1 MQNIEFLP
9 GGIMKKFLIAGL
21 ALSAALSFTGCDLI
35 IDILETAAN
44 GTSSQDITQTATES
58 KTWVYSSDNNIFE
71 IGPEVASVTI
81 KNYSAAKDK
90 TIYLVHANKSNT
102 EIPAENLRTVQAT
115 SSVAAT
121 PVRAAAADDALEI
134 PEFEYKYRHFV
145 PPVDISSIEKVTG
158 AARAAS
164 GTTLTAAT
172 PVSRTVGTTKKIY
185 VDSNSDMDKYTSKAA
200 TLRAVGTHCNVW
212 IVDQY
217 YTSGDADE
225 NKASTAIAQ
234 KFATKFDEIY
244 PYITN
249 VFGSESDQL
258 VTTSGSLIK
267 METYSD
273 TGNIINIVLYDIGVD
288 YTKNQ
293 NGGVLGYFYAKDYYY
308 TGGQTYSGSNAI
320 LNYTNQGKYFYVD
333 SGFAVSAF
341 DTVLSTLAHE
351 FQHMVNFGQKNI
363 EHKTAPDTWYNEML
377 SMLCEDMMQEK
388 LEIKDKDSPKARL
401 QQFNANYYA
410 SGINEWR
417 DGDYSVL
424 SYSVAYAFGG
434 WLCRQYGGAALVK
447 AIMDNDSVND
457 ESIVAAVNAINGTS
471 YDWDDLFEQFLLC
484 ITGSSTYTMNQD
496 AAQTLTW
503 SGYTYPMTAIDLWDS
518 AWGLT
523 SLENEYKGSD
533 VIYKNY
539 NFLGPILLSS
549 GAGTTLRPAYGFLL
563 HGLGVATSALTKTIT
578 FNDTGSQNLTMYLII
593 Q

>member
-1 MQNIEFLP
+1 
-9 GGIMKKFLIAGL
+9 MKKFLIAGL
-21 ALSAALSFTGCDLI
+21 ALTAALSFTGCDLI

-58 KTWVYSSDNNIFE
+58 KTWYYSSDNNIFE

-81 KNYSAAKDK
+81 ENYSAANGK
-90 TIYLVHANKSNT
+90 TIYLVHANKSAT
-102 EIPAENLRTVQAT
+102 EIPAGNLRTVQAT

-145 PPVDISSIEKVTG
+145 PPADVSSIEKVTG
-158 AARAAS
+158 AARAVSRAA
-164 GTTLTAAT
+164 LTEAT
-172 PVSRTVGTTKKIY
+172 QISRTVGTTKNIY
-185 VDSNSDMDKYTSKAA
+185 VDSNSAMDQYTKKPA

-217 YTSGDADE
+217 YTSGT
-225 NKASTAIAQ
+225 ASGNTASSAIA
-234 KFATKFDEIY
+234 KEFATKFDEIY

-249 VFGSESDQL
+249 VFGSESDKL
-258 VTTSGSLIK
+258 VTTSQSLIN

-288 YTKNQ
+288 YTPNQ

-363 EHKTAPDTWYNEML
+363 EHKTAPATWYNEML

-388 LEIKDKDSPKARL
+388 LGISDADSPKGRL
-401 QQFNANYYA
+401 QQFNAYYYT
-410 SGINEWR
+410 SGLNEWR
-417 DGDYSVL
+417 DGEYSVL

-447 AIMDNDSVND
+447 AIMDNEYVDD
-457 ESIVAAVNAINGTS
+457 KSIVAAVNSINGTS

-484 ITGSSTYTMNQD
+484 ITGSSTYTMNKD
-496 AAQTLTW
+496 AAQTLEY
-503 SGYTYPMTAIDLWDS
+503 SGYTYPMTKIDLWDS
-518 AWGLT
+518 EYGLQNT
-523 SLENEYKGSD
+523 SYQRENERYAYSG
-533 VIYKNY
+533 YE
-539 NFLGPILLSS
+539 FLGPFLLAN
-549 GAGTTLRPAYGFLL
+549 GAGITLRPAYGFLL
-563 HGLGVATSALTKTIT
+563 HGLGVVGSSSTKTLT
-578 FNDTGSQNLTMYLII
+578 FNTTGSQNLTMYLII

>member
-1 MQNIEFLP
+1 
-9 GGIMKKFLIAGL
+9 MKKFLIAGL
-21 ALSAALSFTGCDLI
+21 ALTAALSFTGCDLI

-58 KTWVYSSDNNIFE
+58 KTWNYSATNNIFE
-71 IGPEVASVTI
+71 IGPKVASVTI
-81 KNYSAAKDK
+81 ENYSAAKDK

-102 EIPAENLRTVQAT
+102 EIPAGNLRTVQAT

-121 PVRAAAADDALEI
+121 PVRAAATDDALEI

-145 PPVDISSIEKVTG
+145 PPTDVSSIEKVTS
-158 AARAAS
+158 AARAVYS
-164 GTTLTAAT
+164 TTLTAAT
-172 PVSRTVGTTKKIY
+172 QISRTVDTTKKYIY
-185 VDSNSDMDKYTSKAA
+185 VDSNKAMDQYTPKAA
-200 TLRAVGTHCNVW
+200 TLRAVGTYCNVW
-212 IVDQY
+212 IVDEY

-225 NKASTAIAQ
+225 NKANTAIAQ

-244 PYITN
+244 PYITK

-258 VTTSGSLIK
+258 VTTSGTQTLIN

-320 LNYTNQGKYFYVD
+320 LNYSNQGKYFYVD

-341 DTVLSTLAHE
+341 KTVLSTLAHE

-363 EHKTAPDTWYNEML
+363 KYKTAPDTWYNEML

-388 LEIKDKDSPKARL
+388 LGIDDADSPKGRL
-401 QQFNANYYA
+401 QSFNAYYYA
-410 SGINEWR
+410 SGINEWL
-417 DGDYSVL
+417 DDNAVL

-447 AIMDNDSVND
+447 AIMANAYVDD
-457 ESIVAAVNAINGTS
+457 ESIVEAVNSKNGTS
-471 YDWDDLFEQFLLC
+471 YTWDDLFEQFLLC
-484 ITGSSTYTMNQD
+484 ITGSSKYTMNQD
-496 AAQTLTW
+496 AAQTLEH
-503 SGYTYPMTAIDLWDS
+503 SGYTYPMTAIDLWAS

-523 SLENEYKGSD
+523 SLKEDYSEY
-533 VIYKNY
+533 IYKNY
-539 NFLGPILLSS
+539 DFLGPILFSS

-563 HGLGVATSALTKTIT
+563 HGLDVVSSGTTKTLT
-578 FNDTGSQNLTMYLII
+578 FSSTGSENLTMYLII

>member
-1 MQNIEFLP
+1 
-9 GGIMKKFLIAGL
+9 MKKFLIAGL
-21 ALSAALSFTGCDLI
+21 ALTAALSFTGCDLI

-44 GTSSQDITQTATES
+44 GTSSQDITQTAKES
-58 KTWVYSSDNNIFE
+58 KTWKYSATNNIYE

-81 KNYSAAKDK
+81 ENYSAAKDK

-102 EIPAENLRTVQAT
+102 EIPAGNLRTVQAT

-121 PVRAAAADDALEI
+121 PVRAVAADDTLEI

-145 PPVDISSIEKVTG
+145 PPTDVSSIEKVTS
-158 AARAAS
+158 AARAVS
-164 GTTLTAAT
+164 RTTLTAAT
-172 PVSRTVGTTKKIY
+172 PVSRTVGTTKNIY
-185 VDSNSDMDKYTSKAA
+185 VDSNSAMDQYASKPA
-200 TLRAVGTHCNVW
+200 TLRAVGTYCNVW

-217 YTSGDADE
+217 YRETADG
-225 NKASTAIAQ
+225 NKANTAIAQ
-234 KFATKFDEIY
+234 EFATKFDEIY

-249 VFGSESDQL
+249 VFGSESHQL
-258 VTTSGSLIK
+258 VTTSQSLID

-273 TGNIINIVLYDIGVD
+273 TGTIINIVLYDIGVD
-288 YTKNQ
+288 YSQNQ

-308 TGGQTYSGSNAI
+308 TGGEKYSGSNAI

-341 DTVLSTLAHE
+341 DTVVSTLAHE

-363 EHKTAPDTWYNEML
+363 KYIKYKTVPDTWYNEML
-377 SMLCEDMMQEK
+377 SMLCEDMMQKK
-388 LEIKDKDSPKARL
+388 LGIDDADSPKARL

-447 AIMDNDSVND
+447 AIMSNAYVDD
-457 ESIVAAVNAINGTS
+457 ESIVAAVNSINGTS
-471 YDWDDLFEQFLLC
+471 YTYTWDDLFKQFLLC
-484 ITGSSTYTMNQD
+484 ITGSSKYTMNQD
-496 AAQTLTW
+496 AAQTLTCN
-503 SGYTYPMTAIDLWDS
+503 GYKYPMTKIDLWDS
-518 AWGLT
+518 EYGLQKP
-523 SLENEYKGSD
+523 SYQQEYERYAYSEYD
-533 VIYKNY
+533 
-539 NFLGPILLSS
+539 FLGPILFSS

-563 HGLGVATSALTKTIT
+563 HGLDVATSASTKTLT
-578 FNDTGSQNLTMYLII
+578 FSSTGSENLTMYLII

>member
-1 MQNIEFLP
+1 
-9 GGIMKKFLIAGL
+9 MKKFLIAGL
-21 ALSAALSFTGCDLI
+21 ALTAAISFTGCDLI

-58 KTWVYSSDNNIFE
+58 KTWNYSATNNIYE

-81 KNYSAAKDK
+81 KNYSAAKGK
-90 TIYLVHANKSNT
+90 TIYLVHANKSDT
-102 EIPAENLRTVQAT
+102 EIPAGNLRTVQAT

-145 PPVDISSIEKVTG
+145 PSVDVSSIEKVTG

-164 GTTLTAAT
+164 RTTLTAAT
-172 PVSRTVGTTKKIY
+172 PVSRTVGTTKYIF
-185 VDSNSDMDKYTSKAA
+185 VDSNSAMNQYTKKAA
-200 TLRAVGTHCNVW
+200 TLRAVGNHCNVW

-217 YTSGDADE
+217 YTSGTASG

-234 KFATKFDEIY
+234 EFATKFDEIY

-249 VFGSESDQL
+249 VFGSESDKL
-258 VTTSGSLIK
+258 VTTSGSFID

-273 TGNIINIVLYDIGVD
+273 TGDIINIVLYDIGVD
-288 YTKNQ
+288 YSQNQ
-293 NGGVLGYFYAKDYYY
+293 SGGVLGYFYAKDYYY
-308 TGGQTYSGSNAI
+308 TGGQTYSGSNTI

-333 SGFAVSAF
+333 SAFAVSAF

-363 EHKTAPDTWYNEML
+363 AHKKAPDTWYNEML

-388 LEIKDKDSPKARL
+388 LDIDDADSPKGRL
-401 QQFNANYYA
+401 QQFNAYYYA
-410 SGINEWR
+410 SGLNEWL
-417 DGDYSVL
+417 DDNAVL

-447 AIMDNDSVND
+447 AIMDNEYVDD
-457 ESIVAAVNAINGTS
+457 ESIVAAVNSKNGTS
-471 YDWDDLFEQFLLC
+471 YKWDDLFEQFLLC

-496 AAQTLTW
+496 AAQTLEY
-503 SGYTYPMTAIDLWDS
+503 SGYKYPMTAIDLWDS
-518 AWGLT
+518 TWGLKGT
-523 SLENEYKGSD
+523 SVEKEYKGSE
-533 VIYKNY
+533 VIYENY
-539 NFLGPILLSS
+539 DFLGPILLSY
-549 GAGTTLRPAYGFLL
+549 GAGITLRPAYGFLL
-563 HGLGVATSALTKTIT
+563 HGLGVVSSGSTKTIT
-578 FNDTGSQNLTMYLII
+578 FNSTGSQNLTMYLII

>member
-1 MQNIEFLP
+1 
-9 GGIMKKFLIAGL
+9 MKKFLIAGL
-21 ALSAALSFTGCDLI
+21 ALTAAISFTGCDLI

-58 KTWVYSSDNNIFE
+58 KTWDYSSDNNIFE

-81 KNYSAAKDK
+81 NNYSAAKGK
-90 TIYLVHANKSNT
+90 TIYLVQANKSNT
-102 EIPAENLRTVQAT
+102 EIPASNLRTVQAT

-121 PVRAAAADDALEI
+121 PVRAATADDALEI
-134 PEFEYKYRHFV
+134 SEFEYKYRHFV
-145 PPVDISSIEKVTG
+145 PPADVSSIEKVTG
-158 AARAAS
+158 AARAVS
-164 GTTLTAAT
+164 RTTLTAAT
-172 PVSRTVGTTKKIY
+172 QITRTVGTTKNIY
-185 VDSNSDMDKYTSKAA
+185 VDSNSAMDQYTPKAA

-217 YTSGDADE
+217 YNETAGG
-225 NKASTAIAQ
+225 NKANTEIAQ

-244 PYITN
+244 PYITE
-249 VFGSESDQL
+249 VFGSESHQL
-258 VTTSGSLIK
+258 VTTSQSLIDMSK
-267 METYSD
+267 YSD
-273 TGNIINIVLYDIGVD
+273 TGTIINIVLYDIGVD
-288 YTKNQ
+288 YSQNQ

-308 TGGQTYSGSNAI
+308 TGGEKYSGSNAI

-341 DTVLSTLAHE
+341 DTVVSTLAHE

-363 EHKTAPDTWYNEML
+363 KYIKYKTVPDTWYNEML
-377 SMLCEDMMQEK
+377 SMLCEDMMQKK
-388 LEIKDKDSPKARL
+388 LGIDDADSPKARL

-447 AIMDNDSVND
+447 AIMSNAYVDD
-457 ESIVAAVNAINGTS
+457 ESIVAAVNSIKGTTS
-471 YDWDDLFEQFLLC
+471 YTWDDLFEQFLLC

-496 AAQTLTW
+496 AAQTLTCN
-503 SGYTYPMTAIDLWDS
+503 GYKYPMTAIDLWDS
-518 AWGLT
+518 NWGLKNI
-523 SLENEYKGSD
+523 EDKYKGSEY
-533 VIYKNY
+533 IYEKY
-539 NFLGPILLSS
+539 DFLGPILLSY
-549 GAGTTLRPAYGFLL
+549 GAGITLRPAYGFLL
-563 HGLGVATSALTKTIT
+563 HGLGVATNASTKTIT
-578 FNDTGSQNLTMYLII
+578 FNTTGSQNLTMYLII

>member
-1 MQNIEFLP
+1 
-9 GGIMKKFLIAGL
+9 MKKFLIAGL

-35 IDILETAAN
+35 VDILETAAN

-58 KTWVYSSDNNIFE
+58 KTWTYSAANNIYE

-81 KNYSAAKDK
+81 KNYSAAKGK
-90 TIYLVHANKSNT
+90 TIYLVHANKSDT
-102 EIPAENLRTVQAT
+102 EIPAGNLRTVQAT

-121 PVRAAAADDALEI
+121 PVRAAVADDALEI

-145 PPVDISSIEKVTG
+145 PPADVSSIEKVTG
-158 AARAAS
+158 AARAVSRAA
-164 GTTLTAAT
+164 LTAAT
-172 PVSRTVGTTKKIY
+172 QISRTVDKTTKNIY
-185 VDSNSDMDKYTSKAA
+185 VDSNSDMTQYTPKSA
-200 TLRAVGTHCNVW
+200 TLRAVGTYCNVW

-217 YTSGDADE
+217 YTSGTAGG

-249 VFGSESDQL
+249 VFGSESDIL
-258 VTTSGSLIK
+258 VTTSGSFIDMK
-267 METYSD
+267 TYSD
-273 TGNIINIVLYDIGVD
+273 TGEIINIVLYDIGVD
-288 YTKNQ
+288 YTKDQ

-341 DTVLSTLAHE
+341 NTVLSTLAHE

-363 EHKTAPDTWYNEML
+363 KYKTTPDTWYNEML
-377 SMLCEDMMQEK
+377 SMLCEDMMQQK
-388 LEIKDKDSPKARL
+388 LGIADTDSPKGRL
-401 QQFNANYYA
+401 QQFNAYYYA
-410 SGINEWR
+410 SGINEWL
-417 DGDYSVL
+417 DDNAVL

-447 AIMDNDSVND
+447 AIMDNAYVDD
-457 ESIVAAVNAINGTS
+457 KSIVAAVNSINGTS

-484 ITGSSTYTMNQD
+484 ITGSSTYTMNKD
-496 AAQTLTW
+496 AAQTLEY
-503 SGYTYPMTAIDLWDS
+503 SGYTYPMTKIDLWDS
-518 AWGLT
+518 EYGLQNT
-523 SLENEYKGSD
+523 SYQRENERYAYSG
-533 VIYKNY
+533 YE
-539 NFLGPILLSS
+539 FLGPFLLAN
-549 GAGTTLRPAYGFLL
+549 GAGITLRPAYGFLL
-563 HGLGVATSALTKTIT
+563 HGLGVVGSSSTKTLT
-578 FNDTGSQNLTMYLII
+578 FNTTGSQNLTMYLII

>member
-1 MQNIEFLP
+1 
-9 GGIMKKFLIAGL
+9 MKKFLIAGL
-21 ALSAALSFTGCDLI
+21 ALTAALSFTGCDLI

-58 KTWVYSSDNNIFE
+58 KTWNYSATNNIYE

-81 KNYSAAKDK
+81 KNYSAAKGK
-90 TIYLVHANKSNT
+90 TIYLVHANKSDT
-102 EIPAENLRTVQAT
+102 EIPAGNLRTVQAT

-145 PPVDISSIEKVTG
+145 PSVDVSSIEKVTG

-164 GTTLTAAT
+164 RTTLTAAT
-172 PVSRTVGTTKKIY
+172 PVSRTVGTTKYIF
-185 VDSNSDMDKYTSKAA
+185 VDSNSAMNQYTKKAA
-200 TLRAVGTHCNVW
+200 TLRAVGNHCNVW

-217 YTSGDADE
+217 YTSGTASG

-234 KFATKFDEIY
+234 EFATKFDEIY

-249 VFGSESDQL
+249 VFGSESDKL
-258 VTTSGSLIK
+258 VTTSGSFID

-273 TGNIINIVLYDIGVD
+273 TGDIINIVLYDIGVD
-288 YTKNQ
+288 YSQNQ
-293 NGGVLGYFYAKDYYY
+293 SGGVLGYFYAKDYYY
-308 TGGQTYSGSNAI
+308 TGGQTYSGSNTI

-333 SGFAVSAF
+333 SAFAVSAF

-363 EHKTAPDTWYNEML
+363 AHKKAPDTWYNEML

-388 LEIKDKDSPKARL
+388 LDIDDADSPKGRL
-401 QQFNANYYA
+401 QQFNAYYYA
-410 SGINEWR
+410 SGLNEWL
-417 DGDYSVL
+417 DDNAVL

-447 AIMDNDSVND
+447 AIMDNEYVDD
-457 ESIVAAVNAINGTS
+457 ESIVAAVNSKNGTS
-471 YDWDDLFEQFLLC
+471 YKWDDLFEQFLLC

-496 AAQTLTW
+496 AAQTLEY
-503 SGYTYPMTAIDLWDS
+503 SGYKYPMTAIDLWDS
-518 AWGLT
+518 TWGLKGT
-523 SLENEYKGSD
+523 SVEKEYKGSE
-533 VIYKNY
+533 VIYENY
-539 NFLGPILLSS
+539 DFLGPILLSY
-549 GAGTTLRPAYGFLL
+549 GAGITLRPAYGFLL
-563 HGLGVATSALTKTIT
+563 HGLGVVSSGSTKTIT
-578 FNDTGSQNLTMYLII
+578 FNSTGSQNLTMYLII

>member
-1 MQNIEFLP
+1 
-9 GGIMKKFLIAGL
+9 MKKFLIAGL
-21 ALSAALSFTGCDLI
+21 ALTAALSFTGCDLI

-58 KTWVYSSDNNIFE
+58 KTWNYSATNNIYE

-81 KNYSAAKDK
+81 KNYSAAKGK
-90 TIYLVHANKSNT
+90 TIYLVQANKSDT
-102 EIPAENLRTVQAT
+102 EIPADNLRTIQAT

-134 PEFEYKYRHFV
+134 PEFEYNYRHFV
-145 PPVDISSIEKVTG
+145 PPTDVSSIEKVTS

-164 GTTLTAAT
+164 RTTLTAAT
-172 PVSRTVGTTKKIY
+172 PVSRTVGTTKNIY
-185 VDSNSDMDKYTSKAA
+185 VDSNSDMDQYTPKAA

-217 YTSGDADE
+217 YTSGTAGG
-225 NKASTAIAQ
+225 NKASTAIAEE
-234 KFATKFDEIY
+234 FATKFDEIY

-249 VFGSESDQL
+249 VFGSESDKL
-258 VTTSGSLIK
+258 VTTSQSLIN

-288 YTKNQ
+288 YTKDQ

-308 TGGQTYSGSNAI
+308 TGGQKYSGSNAI

-333 SGFAVSAF
+333 SAFAVSAF

-363 EHKTAPDTWYNEML
+363 KYKTAPDTWYNEML

-388 LEIKDKDSPKARL
+388 LEIKDEDSPKARL
-401 QQFNANYYA
+401 QQFNAYYYA
-410 SGINEWR
+410 SGLNEWL
-417 DGDYSVL
+417 DENAVL

-447 AIMDNDSVND
+447 AIMDNAYVDD
-457 ESIVAAVNAINGTS
+457 ESIVAAVNSKNGTS
-471 YDWDDLFEQFLLC
+471 YNWDDLFEQFLLC
-484 ITGSSTYTMNQD
+484 ITGSSTYTMNKD
-496 AAQTLTW
+496 AAETLNC

-518 AWGLT
+518 DYGLQNT
-523 SLENEYKGSD
+523 SIEKEYKGSE
-533 VIYKNY
+533 VIYEDY
-539 NFLGPILLSS
+539 DFLGPLLLSY
-549 GAGTTLRPAYGFLL
+549 GAGITLRPAYGFLL
-563 HGLGVATSALTKTIT
+563 HGLGVVSSGSTKTLK
-578 FNDTGSQNLTMYLII
+578 FNTTGSQNLTMYLII

>member
-1 MQNIEFLP
+1 
-9 GGIMKKFLIAGL
+9 MKKFLIAGL
-21 ALSAALSFTGCDLI
+21 ALTVALSFTGCDLI

-58 KTWVYSSDNNIFE
+58 KTWYYSETNNIYE

-81 KNYSAAKDK
+81 KNYSAAKGK
-90 TIYLVHANKSNT
+90 TIYLVQANKSNT
-102 EIPAENLRTVQAT
+102 EIPAGNLRTVQAT

-121 PVRAAAADDALEI
+121 PVRATESGNSLEI

-158 AARAAS
+158 AARAVS
-164 GTTLTAAT
+164 GTTLTEAT
-172 PVSRTVGTTKKIY
+172 QISRTVGTTKKIY
-185 VDSNSDMDKYTSKAA
+185 VDSNSDMTQYTRKPA

-212 IVDQY
+212 IVDEY
-217 YTSGDADE
+217 YKETAGG

-234 KFATKFDEIY
+234 EFATKFDEIY
-244 PYITN
+244 PYITE

-258 VTTSGSLIK
+258 VQLVTTNTSQSLIDMSK
-267 METYSD
+267 YSD

-288 YTKNQ
+288 YTENQ

-341 DTVLSTLAHE
+341 NTVLSTLAHE
-351 FQHMVNFGQKNI
+351 FQHMVNFGQKNM
-363 EHKTAPDTWYNEML
+363 EYKKSPDTWYNEML

-388 LEIKDKDSPKARL
+388 LGITDDADSPKGRL
-401 QQFNANYYA
+401 QSFNAYYYA

-417 DGDYSVL
+417 DGDNAVL

-434 WLCRQYGGAALVK
+434 WLCRQYGGAALVHE
-447 AIMDNDSVND
+447 IMDNEYVDD
-457 ESIVAAVNAINGTS
+457 ESIVAAVNSINGTS
-471 YDWDDLFEQFLLC
+471 SYTWDGLFQQFLLC

-496 AAQTLTW
+496 AAQTLTY
-503 SGYTYPMTAIDLWDS
+503 SGYTYPMTAIDLWNSDY
-518 AWGLT
+518 GLQNT
-523 SLENEYKGSD
+523 NYQRENERYAYSGYK
-533 VIYKNY
+533 
-539 NFLGPILLSS
+539 FLGPILFSS

-563 HGLGVATSALTKTIT
+563 HGLGKVSSGTTKTLT
-578 FNDTGSQNLTMYLII
+578 FSSTGSENLTMYLII

>member
-1 MQNIEFLP
+1 
-9 GGIMKKFLIAGL
+9 MKKFLIAGL

-44 GTSSQDITQTATES
+44 GTSSQDITQTATET
-58 KTWVYSSDNNIFE
+58 KIWNYSAANNIFE

-81 KNYSAAKDK
+81 KNYSAAKGK
-90 TIYLVHANKSNT
+90 TIYLVHANKSDT
-102 EIPAENLRTVQAT
+102 EIPTGNLRTVQAT

-145 PPVDISSIEKVTG
+145 PPADVNSIEKVTG
-158 AARAAS
+158 AARAVSRAA
-164 GTTLTAAT
+164 LTEAT
-172 PVSRTVGTTKKIY
+172 QISRTVGTTKNIY
-185 VDSNSDMDKYTSKAA
+185 VDSNSDMNQYTSKAA

-217 YTSGDADE
+217 YSETAGG

-234 KFATKFDEIY
+234 EFATKFDEIY

-249 VFGSESDQL
+249 VFGSESDKL
-258 VTTSGSLIK
+258 VTTSGTQTLIN

-273 TGNIINIVLYDIGVD
+273 TGTIINIVLYDIGVD
-288 YTKNQ
+288 YTKDQ

-308 TGGQTYSGSNAI
+308 TGGQTYSGSSAI

-363 EHKTAPDTWYNEML
+363 AHKTAPDTWYNEML
-377 SMLCEDMMQEK
+377 SMLCEDMMQQK
-388 LEIKDKDSPKARL
+388 LGIADADSPKGRL
-401 QQFNANYYA
+401 QQFNAYYYA
-410 SGINEWR
+410 SGINEWL
-417 DGDYSVL
+417 DDNAVL

-447 AIMDNDSVND
+447 AIMANAYVDD
-457 ESIVAAVNAINGTS
+457 ESIVAAVNSINGTS
-471 YDWDDLFEQFLLC
+471 YTWDDLFEQFLLC

-496 AAQTLTW
+496 AAQTLEY
-503 SGYTYPMTAIDLWDS
+503 SGYTYPMTAIDLWDKDS
-518 AWGLT
+518 AWGLQGT
-523 SLENEYKGSD
+523 SFEKKYKGSEY
-533 VIYKNY
+533 IYEKY
-539 NFLGPILLSS
+539 DFLGPILFSS

-563 HGLGVATSALTKTIT
+563 HGLGEVSSGTTKTLT
-578 FNDTGSQNLTMYLII
+578 FSSTGSENLTMYLII

>member
-1 MQNIEFLP
+1 
-9 GGIMKKFLIAGL
+9 MKKFLIAGL
-21 ALSAALSFTGCDLI
+21 ALTAALSFTGCDLI

-58 KTWVYSSDNNIFE
+58 KTWNYSATNNIYE

-81 KNYSAAKDK
+81 KNYSAAKGK
-90 TIYLVHANKSNT
+90 TIYLVHANKSDT
-102 EIPAENLRTVQAT
+102 EIPASNLRTVQAT

-121 PVRAAAADDALEI
+121 PVRAAEADDSLEI

-145 PPVDISSIEKVTG
+145 PSVDVSSIEKVTG
-158 AARAAS
+158 AARDAS

-172 PVSRTVGTTKKIY
+172 QISRTVGTTKNIY
-185 VDSNSDMDKYTSKAA
+185 VDSNSAMNQYTSKAA
-200 TLRAVGTHCNVW
+200 TLRAVGTNCNVW

-217 YTSGDADE
+217 YTSGTASG

-234 KFATKFDEIY
+234 EFATKFDEIY
-244 PYITN
+244 PYITK

-258 VTTSGSLIK
+258 VTTSGSPIDMSK
-267 METYSD
+267 YSD
-273 TGNIINIVLYDIGVD
+273 TGTIINIVLYDIGVD
-288 YTKNQ
+288 YSQNQ
-293 NGGVLGYFYAKDYYY
+293 SGGVLGYFYAKDYYY

-333 SGFAVSAF
+333 SAFAVSAF

-377 SMLCEDMMQEK
+377 SMLCEDMMQQK
-388 LEIKDKDSPKARL
+388 LGISDEDSPKARL
-401 QQFNANYYA
+401 QQFNAYYYA
-410 SGINEWR
+410 SGINEWL
-417 DGDYSVL
+417 DDNAVL

-447 AIMDNDSVND
+447 AIMDNAYVDD
-457 ESIVAAVNAINGTS
+457 ESIVAAVNSINGTS

-484 ITGSSTYTMNQD
+484 ITGNSTYTMNQD
-496 AAQTLTW
+496 AAETLTY

-518 AWGLT
+518 TWGLKGT
-523 SLENEYKGSD
+523 SVEKEYKGSE
-533 VIYKNY
+533 VIYENY
-539 NFLGPILLSS
+539 DFLGPILLSY
-549 GAGTTLRPAYGFLL
+549 GAGITLRPAYGFLL
-563 HGLGVATSALTKTIT
+563 HGLGVVSSGSTKTLT
-578 FNDTGSQNLTMYLII
+578 FNTTGSQNLTMYLII